1 MTKLNWYNPTSLP
14 LFLAGAISDIYAGAA
29 IPDIPTPTP
38 PKNLNAAKV
47 NGSLANADPRADR
60 V

>member
-14 LFLAGAISDIYAGAA
+14 LFFAGAISEIYAGAA

-38 PKNLNAAKV
+38 PINLNAAKV
-47 NGSLANADPRADR
+47 IGSLANAEPIAES